1 MTKFGSIF
9 SLIDNIILAK
19 DLEGSFVGEVIH
31 VGSLNNPT
39 GQALVMNVDTYDYYK
54 LLLIK
59 GSTVLISANQKLF
72 RTRKHISVDI
82 GWRLL
87 GLIIN
92 PFGEVIHD
100 FDVNFKSFVQEEL
113 LFESRKEILTAKA
126 PSIIE
131 RCPIRKPLLTGITLV
146 DIFLPIGYGQRE
158 LILGDNN
165 VGKTTL
171 AVTFIINQRRIHD
184 GYTKVWRTFESN
196 LKGSHFRSF
205 DFSPCIFV
213 SIGKRRAEVIR
224 VKNILNKFGALYFT
238 CLVYTSSDEFAAV
251 QYLAPYTGCTIGEW
265 FRDLGYNS
273 IIVYDDLSAHA
284 VAYRQISLLLRRP
297 PGREAYPG
305 DIFYIHSTLLE
316 RAGLLWKNLGGG
328 SLTAFPIVETKL
340 GDISGYI
347 PTNIISIT
355 DGQIHLDMKLKH
367 KGQTPA
373 IDLTKSVSRIGSNA
387 QFRILKGISKKV
399 LRDYTLYK
407 YYEGFTKVSSDLDSA
422 ITKHVTRGLQLFTL
436 LKSDIYVTKS
446 LTQEVFGLFALTNG
460 FLEGV
465 EQYNI
470 NAYFEILFS
479 DDLSH
484 SFLKKNPK
492 LVFYITEPTYIE
504 SFLRISPLSVF
515 ENDLTTLF
523 KSYHAFFLSEVQP
536 TLFST
541 FWRKLSIFKKK

>member
-1 MTKFGSIF
+1 
-9 SLIDNIILAK
+9 
-19 DLEGSFVGEVIH
+19 
-31 VGSLNNPT
+31 
-39 GQALVMNVDTYDYYK
+39 
-54 LLLIK
+54 
-59 GSTVLISANQKLF
+59 
-72 RTRKHISVDI
+72 
-82 GWRLL
+82 
-87 GLIIN
+87 
-92 PFGEVIHD
+92 
-100 FDVNFKSFVQEEL
+100 
-113 LFESRKEILTAKA
+113 
-126 PSIIE
+126 
-131 RCPIRKPLLTGITLV
+131 
-146 DIFLPIGYGQRE
+146 
-158 LILGDNN
+158 
-165 VGKTTL
+165 
-171 AVTFIINQRRIHD
+171 
-184 GYTKVWRTFESN
+184 
-196 LKGSHFRSF
+196 
-205 DFSPCIFV
+205 
-213 SIGKRRAEVIR
+213 
-224 VKNILNKFGALYFT
+224 
-238 CLVYTSSDEFAAV
+238 
-251 QYLAPYTGCTIGEW
+251 
-265 FRDLGYNS
+265 
-273 IIVYDDLSAHA
+273 
-284 VAYRQISLLLRRP
+284 
-297 PGREAYPG
+297 
-305 DIFYIHSTLLE
+305 
-316 RAGLLWKNLGGG
+316 
-328 SLTAFPIVETKL
+328 
-340 GDISGYI
+340 
-347 PTNIISIT
+347 
-355 DGQIHLDMKLKH
+355 MKLKH

-541 FWRKLSIFKKK
+541 F